1 MKNQPSQPAI
11 LWHLAHY
18 VQLPEDNHWLSPR
31 EQEVLS
37 GLRFEKR
44 RNDWRLGRWTAKN
57 ALRGYF
63 PENLPPA
70 DIEIIAAEDGAPE
83 VFLGGQ
89 PAPCVISLSHSGGR
103 GFCVVAGEGIA
114 LGCDVEM
121 LEPRP
126 EIFREDYFTPE
137 EQRQVAA
144 LSAEEQTLGM
154 NLVWSAKESALKAL
168 REGLRRDTRS
178 VSVDFRYDPRPET
191 WHPLLVT
198 VQQEARRF
206 YGWWRGENG
215 VVLTAVTGTSPLPL
229 ISCTDI
235 KRS

>member
-103 GFCVVAGEGIA
+103 GFCVVTGEGIA

-126 EIFREDYFTPE
+126 GIFREDYFTPA

-154 NLVWSAKESALKAL
+154 NLVWSAKESAL
-168 REGLRRDTRS
+168 
-178 VSVDFRYDPRPET
+178 
-191 WHPLLVT
+191 
-198 VQQEARRF
+198 
-206 YGWWRGENG
+206 
-215 VVLTAVTGTSPLPL
+215 
-229 ISCTDI
+229 
-235 KRS
+235 